1 MWGDIVANASI
12 SGLRPHSQSLIM
24 SGDSMEFGEY
34 KLGVQIMHK
43 INEDQK
49 RQVILRELQYDLREM
64 GFEFGVT
71 LDRNNSHLDTAISSY
86 VDALSADS
94 THLMVLEDDVCLHSQ
109 FAIITQMAIS
119 ARPKNILSFFGI
131 SKKLETAYRDHETN
145 WVEAKTCSWNQ
156 CYVIPAT
163 KIGKIIDFSNE
174 YAIND
179 HAFDCILSV
188 WCLLNNERI
197 FILTPTPL
205 EHTGFERSMLGHSAK
220 IGKIQRTSGFLA
232 KTMDQYH
239 HLDKKPFKLSGL
251 KLKDYNKYVDLERI
265 KEDYPNARI

>member
-1 MWGDIVANASI
+1 
-12 SGLRPHSQSLIM
+12 
-24 SGDSMEFGEY
+24 MEFGDY

-43 INEDQK
+43 KNEDQK
-49 RQVILRELQYDLREM
+49 RQMILKELQFDLREM
-64 GFEFGVT
+64 GFKFGVT
-71 LDRNNSHLDTAISSY
+71 YDKNNSHLDTAISSY
-86 VDALSADS
+86 IDAMSTEP

-119 ARPKNILSFFGI
+119 ARPKSVLSFFGI
-131 SKKLETAYRDHETN
+131 SKKLEVAYKEHETN

-156 CYVIPAT
+156 CYVIPMS
-163 KIGKIIDFSNE
+163 KITQIIEFSNE

-188 WCLLNNERI
+188 WCLLNKESI

-220 IGKIQRTSGFLA
+220 VGRTPRTSGFLA
-232 KTMDQYH
+232 KTMDQYSY
-239 HLDKKPFKLSGL
+239 LEEKPYKLGGL
-251 KLKDYNKYVDLERI
+251 KLKDYSKYVDLKRI
-265 KEDYPNARI
+265 EEDFPDARI